1 MRSNYKYLVIVALAS
16 ALFACNSDSGSDPI
30 IDITRPVIKSVS
42 PADVQT
48 DVPTT
53 SVLNV
58 NFSESMTCSS
68 LTTAGTFSLVNNTTA
83 NSPVSGAVS
92 CRNIDTTARFTSD
105 IPLPRNNAYT
115 ATVTTAA
122 EDKAGNNLK
131 TDYSW
136 SFTSA
141 DQIAVTISW
150 TANRESAVNTNG
162 GGYKVYYSDTPGFA
176 LTDAGVILVNV
187 PYISGTEAPTSTI
200 VNLDSG
206 TTYYIR
212 VIAYSA
218 LNAPGQTGGSSSQP
232 SADISI
238 AVP

>member
-1 MRSNYKYLVIVALAS
+1 MKLNFKYLVIVALAS

-30 IDITRPVIKSVS
+30 IDIIRPVIKSVS
-42 PADVQT
+42 PADGQT

-53 SVLNV
+53 SAMNI

-68 LTTAGTFSLVNNTTA
+68 LTTAGTFSLVNNSTA
-83 NSPVSGAVS
+83 NSPVSGVVS
-92 CRNIDTTARFTSD
+92 CRNVDTTARFTPD
-105 IPLPRNNAYT
+105 IPLPRNNDYS

-122 EDKAGNNLK
+122 KDKAGNNLK
-131 TDYSW
+131 ADYSW

-141 DQIAVTISW
+141 NQIAVTISW

-162 GGYKVYYSDTPGFA
+162 GGYKVYYSTTPGFA
-176 LTDAGVILVNV
+176 LTGAILVNV
-187 PYISGTEAPTSTI
+187 PYVSGTQTPTNTI

-212 VIAYSA
+212 VIAYST
-218 LNAPGQTGGSSSQP
+218 LNAPGQTGGSTSEP